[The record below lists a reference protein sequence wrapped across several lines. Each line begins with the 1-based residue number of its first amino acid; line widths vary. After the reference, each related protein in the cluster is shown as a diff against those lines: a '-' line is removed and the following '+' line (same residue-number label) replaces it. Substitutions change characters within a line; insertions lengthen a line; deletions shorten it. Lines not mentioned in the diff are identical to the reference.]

1 MIQAGPVRRTDVAAR
16 TPAEISREAR
26 EAARRADVVLK
37 VAAVTLLW
45 LVSVSLLLGWGLT
58 VRGDAT
64 GTDAAAAGLG
74 VLLPF
79 VGAVIATRNRMPVL
93 GGVYVVMTL
102 AMVVPAVGIVRAGG

>member
-1 MIQAGPVRRTDVAAR
+1 MPAGPVHRTDVAFR
-16 TPAEISREAR
+16 TPAEIRRDER
-26 EAARRADVVLK
+26 EAARRADVLLR

-58 VRGDAT
+58 GHGDAT
-64 GTDAAAAGLG
+64 GTDAAAAALG
-74 VLLPF
+74 ILLPF

-93 GGVYVVMTL
+93 GGVYVVVTL